1 MELKIL
7 DQTRIKSV
15 KFIFPDLMNSNA
27 EDIIRTAYK
36 VLLEKERD
44 LSDYRAKV
52 RELEEEVKE
61 RRENWNKLQE
71 VIEVTFEEKTTEYKE
86 NKAGVA
92 ILGCGNDIYGKK
104 SYM

>member
-1 MELKIL
+1 MEIRIPDITKIKE
-7 DQTRIKSV
+7 IKF
-15 KFIFPDLMNSNA
+15 KFPDLMAPDA
-27 EDIIRTAYK
+27 EEIIKLSYST
-36 VLLEKERD
+36 LLERETQ
-44 LSDYRAKV
+44 LQNYRNKV

-71 VIEVTFEEKTTEYKE
+71 VIEVTFEEKVSEYKE

>member
-7 DQTRIKSV
+7 DSTRIKSI
-15 KFIFPDLMNSNA
+15 KFFFPDLMSSDA

-71 VIEVTFEEKTTEYKE
+71 VIEVTFEERVSEYKE

>member
-7 DQTRIKSV
+7 DSTRIKSI
-15 KFIFPDLMNSNA
+15 KFFFPDLMNSNA
-27 EDIIRTAYK
+27 EDIIRMSYK
-36 VLLEKERD
+36 VLLEKERA

-71 VIEVTFEEKTTEYKE
+71 VIEVTFEERVSEYKE